1 MKLIISVIAAF
12 FVAQP
17 ALAQSNTSP
26 QQRQRISFRAPNS
39 NTKYVQQHVIDAGDV
54 PGHQLRVFEVQVTFG
69 QPAVATGQEA
79 RGAVNAAARSGGE
92 ASGAATTATDV
103 PVFNGVRATQ
113 TMTRGVS
120 DYTDSNGRVFGYSV
134 ISLENG
140 DRIFARYEGLVLT
153 PTSGQTN
160 ANYVLTL
167 TGGTGAFR
175 NIRGTIRGKSSGSFS
190 GGKATSIDAQYE
202 GEYWLESSATGVS
215 NR

>member
-1 MKLIISVIAAF
+1 MKLIISVIAAL

-17 ALAQSNTSP
+17 ALAQLNASP

-54 PGHQLRVFEVQVTFG
+54 PGHQIRVFEVQVTFG

-79 RGAVNAAARSGGE
+79 RGAVNAGARSGGG
-92 ASGAATTATDV
+92 ASGAATATDV

-120 DYTDSNGRVFGYSV
+120 DYTDANGRVFGYSV

-153 PTSGQTN
+153 ATGGQTN

-175 NIRGTIRGKSSGSFS
+175 NIRGTVRGTSTGSFS
-190 GGKATSIDAQYE
+190 GGKVTSIDAQYE